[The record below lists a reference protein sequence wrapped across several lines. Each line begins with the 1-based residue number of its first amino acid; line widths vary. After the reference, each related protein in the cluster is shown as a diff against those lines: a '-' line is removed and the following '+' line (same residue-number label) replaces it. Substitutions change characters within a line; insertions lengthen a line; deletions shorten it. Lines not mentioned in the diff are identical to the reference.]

1 MRIAYATE
9 TFLPSVDGVV
19 TRMTHALDRLRELG
33 HEVTIICPDLGC
45 DAYRGFEVVGVPAV
59 RYPVY
64 RSRKWG
70 TLDRS
75 LVRETLLRVRPDV
88 VHVWQPT
95 MVGFAA
101 VLEARRLRLPL
112 VTSYHTNVDQY
123 LRYYGAFRV
132 FSRPVMRLMRWLN
145 NTSPI
150 TLVTSQS
157 MMRYL
162 GERGFS
168 GLRVLPRGVDLA
180 HRDPRFRDAQTRAR
194 LSGGRPEAPL
204 LLYVGRIS
212 AEKGVSDLAPTMRAH
227 PEWSLALVG
236 DGPAMGACRRAF
248 AGTHTTFTGF
258 LTGDELSRAYASAD
272 CLVFPS
278 RTETLGLVILESM
291 ASGVPVVAARSPATV
306 EQVEDGRAGLV
317 YDPDD
322 PGALER
328 CVSRVLLDRDLAG
341 RFVEEGLRQASLNG
355 WDAASDALV
364 DAYRDTVAAYREGWV
379 EPRHPAS
386 PQPPD
391 TQAGPDAAGGAKDAP
406 RRERDEGRDGQ
417 AGRSR

>member
-1 MRIAYATE
+1 
-9 TFLPSVDGVV
+9 
-19 TRMTHALDRLRELG
+19 
-33 HEVTIICPDLGC
+33 
-45 DAYRGFEVVGVPAV
+45 
-59 RYPVY
+59 
-64 RSRKWG
+64 
-70 TLDRS
+70 
-75 LVRETLLRVRPDV
+75 
-88 VHVWQPT
+88 
-95 MVGFAA
+95 
-101 VLEARRLRLPL
+101 
-112 VTSYHTNVDQY
+112 
-123 LRYYGAFRV
+123 
-132 FSRPVMRLMRWLN
+132 
-145 NTSPI
+145 
-150 TLVTSQS
+150 
-157 MMRYL
+157 
-162 GERGFS
+162 
-168 GLRVLPRGVDLA
+168 
-180 HRDPRFRDAQTRAR
+180 
-194 LSGGRPEAPL
+194 
-204 LLYVGRIS
+204 
-212 AEKGVSDLAPTMRAH
+212 
-227 PEWSLALVG
+227 
-236 DGPAMGACRRAF
+236 
-248 AGTHTTFTGF
+248 
-258 LTGDELSRAYASAD
+258 
-272 CLVFPS
+272 VFPS

-406 RRERDEGRDGQ
+406 RHERDEGRDGQ